1 LILINYLKIKNKMIN
16 LYSLKDFDQNQFINI
31 NIKNSELGNNL
42 NFKNESTLKISN
54 EELENMFDE
63 ADDLLIN

>member
-1 LILINYLKIKNKMIN
+1 MIN

>member
-1 LILINYLKIKNKMIN
+1 M
-16 LYSLKDFDQNQFINI
+16 
-31 NIKNSELGNNL
+31 